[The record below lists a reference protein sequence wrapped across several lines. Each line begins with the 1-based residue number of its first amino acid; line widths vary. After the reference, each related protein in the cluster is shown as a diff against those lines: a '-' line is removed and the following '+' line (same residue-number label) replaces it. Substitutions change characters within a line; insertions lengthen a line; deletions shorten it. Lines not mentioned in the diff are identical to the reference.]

1 MLLDMTYCPVNTN
14 MYNYI
19 VLQVHPEPDD
29 PTQTLAS
36 LLLLLERL
44 EVEVRVSQIPH
55 GDA

>member
-1 MLLDMTYCPVNTN
+1 MLLDVTYCPTNVN

-36 LLLLLERL
+36 LLPLLLLACL
-44 EVEVRVSQIPH
+44 EMRVSQILH

>member
-1 MLLDMTYCPVNTN
+1 MLLDMTYCPVNAN
-14 MYNYI
+14 MYDYI

-29 PTQTLAS
+29 PTQSLAS

>member
-14 MYNYI
+14 MYDYI

-29 PTQTLAS
+29 PIQTLAS
-36 LLLLLERL
+36 LLLPLLLKRL
-44 EVEVRVSQIPH
+44 EMRVSQILH